1 MILESVSKDL
11 DVRSKW
17 LGLRQ
22 LKQPYRGNPY
32 SRKDTDGKHIPMN
45 RRAEA
50 AATFLEKQIWADNSQ
65 DNMHESERW
74 PSEAYPPVL
83 EHGLGIDISPIRIEE
98 LIAVIRKMKRR
109 KAPGP
114 DQIPVEL
121 LKEMDA
127 TNLQEILLVLN
138 EWWENESLP
147 MEALQARVVLIFK
160 KGNANELG
168 NYRPISLL
176 NTMYKLFAAV
186 IQRRMADKLDHHLQK
201 TQFGFRKN
209 RSTADALH
217 CIRRVI
223 DKGEMTNTKTLL
235 VLLDWEK
242 AFDRVSHVGLF
253 KCLER
258 LQVDGKIIN
267 LIKAMYSHPTF
278 YVEVDGTDSQWHTQN
293 AGIRQGCP
301 LSPYLFIALMTVLFH
316 DVHHI
321 HKPTSQSSRVAGM
334 EYDEVLFADDTICI
348 SESEAA
354 MEQMLKAIVT
364 EGAKYG
370 MKSNKAKCE
379 LLAFG
384 KARPVKFSD
393 GTRLKPQEE
402 VKYLGCS
409 LNSKADS
416 RRELQKR
423 ISECMM
429 ILKKLDIFWRHGDSS
444 LKQKMEVY
452 NAVVK
457 TKLIYGLE
465 SMQLTQ
471 ATAQKLDT
479 FHLKGL
485 RKMLK
490 METTFVNREN
500 NNELVYARATQ
511 ALRAESTP
519 GAARSVE
526 KLSVSYEK
534 AKK

>member
-1 MILESVSKDL
+1 
-11 DVRSKW
+11 
-17 LGLRQ
+17 
-22 LKQPYRGNPY
+22 
-32 SRKDTDGKHIPMN
+32 
-45 RRAEA
+45 
-50 AATFLEKQIWADNSQ
+50 
-65 DNMHESERW
+65 
-74 PSEAYPPVL
+74 
-83 EHGLGIDISPIRIEE
+83 
-98 LIAVIRKMKRR
+98 
-109 KAPGP
+109 
-114 DQIPVEL
+114 
-121 LKEMDA
+121 
-127 TNLQEILLVLN
+127 
-138 EWWENESLP
+138 
-147 MEALQARVVLIFK
+147 
-160 KGNANELG
+160 
-168 NYRPISLL
+168 
-176 NTMYKLFAAV
+176 
-186 IQRRMADKLDHHLQK
+186 MA
-201 TQFGFRKN
+201 
-209 RSTADALH
+209 
-217 CIRRVI
+217 
-223 DKGEMTNTKTLL
+223 
-235 VLLDWEK
+235 
-242 AFDRVSHVGLF
+242 
-253 KCLER
+253 
-258 LQVDGKIIN
+258 
-267 LIKAMYSHPTF
+267 
-278 YVEVDGTDSQWHTQN
+278 HTQN
-293 AGIRQGCP
+293 TGIRQGCP

-321 HKPTSQSSRVAGM
+321 HKSTSQNSRVAGM
-334 EYDEVLFADDTICI
+334 EYDEVLYADDTICI

-354 MEQMLKAIVT
+354 MEKMLKAIVT

-370 MKSNKAKCE
+370 MKLNKAKCE

-485 RKMLK
+485 RVMLK

-534 AKK
+534 AKIRLFAKILTAQGGDPLSTVTFLRGLEPHAYGKKRVGRPRLNWITETTKLFWEKEIKSRYPYL